1 MRLATLMTL
10 VTIGWLGQVGTATA
24 QVGKEVTQARDLW
37 KTGKYAEA
45 IEAYDLLAKKPDLT
59 PETRDAIALGRADC
73 LDSTGEPDQA
83 MTVLKTVAEAP
94 DNKADNADVWARLAD
109 LQFSKGQWEAAEASF
124 RRALKVKPTNLL
136 ARWVEA
142 RLLEARG
149 EFAKAEA
156 AYRWFVDYQAD
167 NTDALA
173 KDAPGLLIVGQAAEK
188 YIRSQF
194 RDDELSE
201 ELNKVINNVYEVALK
216 TDPDCWQ
223 AHWLEGKLFLS
234 GYQEGDARKD
244 LTKALRINPAAAEV
258 IVTLG
263 VADLQG
269 YKLAAG
275 RKKAER
281 ALEINPRMAAAQIL
295 LADLNITDERFT
307 EARDNAKK
315 AVAENP
321 RDEDGLARLA
331 AAARLLVDPLG
342 AQAVESVVLAQ
353 NPKPAT
359 FYAAL
364 AERLADRRK
373 YQSAER
379 AFLQS
384 IAADPNRADTRIGLG
399 MLYMQIGREAEAR
412 DLFEAAFTAD
422 PFNVRAKNMRLILKH
437 MEAYRPIETE
447 HYTVLVDPAQDTLLA
462 KYMAKYLE
470 SIHGELVQSFGYEPP
485 GLTQIEIMK
494 DHEKFSGR
502 TTALPFIPTV
512 GACTGKVVALASP
525 RTSKMPFNWA
535 RVMKH
540 EVVHVITLQQT
551 EFNIPHWYTEAL
563 AVQSEGFPRPQPWNK
578 MLVER
583 VPTRRK
589 LLNLDTINL
598 GFIRPDEPEDRQ
610 LAYCQ
615 AQLYAQYMLER
626 FGPDALIKMLA
637 AYKRGLT
644 TDRAIDDCFHVAKAD
659 FEAKYLNYLD
669 KVVKTIQTRAG
680 EEKPVKFSE
689 LERQLKA
696 NPDDVELNARMA
708 YEHFARRDYKLAKP
722 FADKALKLKP
732 NQPMAS
738 YVKARIFQAIG
749 FDDEALATIE
759 PALDPAKPDVR
770 VLDLLAELLLKN
782 GKLDE
787 AERLYE
793 IGRKDDPQN
802 SKWVAALARVHLR
815 KKDPKFLDELV
826 ILANNDADD
835 LTLRKEL
842 TRRFT
847 ARKDAAN
854 AEHWGNEC
862 LYVDVYDPECHTLLA
877 EAYLL
882 GDKPAQAVEEF
893 DAALTLKPKK
903 PDQIQVRR
911 ALALKAAGKIAEA
924 RSVLDEI
931 LKKDPDHPEAKKAR
945 EEVK

>member
-1 MRLATLMTL
+1 MRRAIVL
-10 VTIGWLGQVGTATA
+10 VLIGWLGQVSIASA
-24 QVGKEVTQARDLW
+24 QLPKEVDAARELW
-37 KTGKYAEA
+37 KVGKYAEA
-45 IEAYDLLAKKPDLT
+45 LEAFDDQAKKPNLT
-59 PETRDAIALGRADC
+59 PAVRDAIALGRADC
-73 LDSTGEPDQA
+73 LDSTGEPDKA
-83 MTVLKTVAEAP
+83 MTALREVAEAK
-94 DNKADNADVWARLAD
+94 DNKADNPDVWARLAD
-109 LQFSKGQWEAAEASF
+109 IQFSRGDWKGAEESSK
-124 RRALKVKPTNLL
+124 RALQAKPNHLL

-149 EFAKAEA
+149 DREKADLA
-156 AYRWFVDYQAD
+156 FKWFVDYQIE
-167 NTDALA
+167 NKDALA
-173 KDAPGLLIVGQAAEK
+173 RDVPGLLIVGQAAEK
-188 YIRSQF
+188 YIRANF
-194 RDDELSE
+194 RDEELSE
-201 ELNKVINNVYEVALK
+201 ELNSVINKLYEVALRA
-216 TDPDCWQ
+216 DPNCWQ
-223 AHWLEGKLFLS
+223 AHWLEGRMFLA

-244 LTKALRINPAAAEV
+244 LTKALKINPAAAEV

-263 VADLQG
+263 QADLQG

-281 ALEINPRMAAAQIL
+281 ALEINPRMAAAQVV
-295 LADLNITDERFT
+295 LADLNISDERFLD
-307 EARDNAKK
+307 ARDNAKK

-321 RDEDGLARLA
+321 VDEEGLARLA

-342 AQAVESVVLAQ
+342 AQAVESVVLSN
-353 NPKPAT
+353 NPRPAT

-373 YQSAER
+373 YMSAER

-384 IAADPNRADTRIGLG
+384 IVADDNRADTRIGLG

-412 DLFEAAFTAD
+412 DLFEAAFAAD

-437 MEAYRPIETE
+437 MESYRPIETE
-447 HYTVLVDPAQDTLLA
+447 HYSILVDPTQDTLLG

-470 SIHGELVQSFGYEPP
+470 SIHGGLVKNLGYEPP

-494 DHEKFSGR
+494 NHEKFSGR

-525 RTSKMPFNWA
+525 KTSNTPFNWA

-540 EVVHVITLQQT
+540 EIVHVITLQQT

-563 AVQSEGFPRPQPWNK
+563 AVQAEGFPRPQPWNK

-598 GFIRPDEPEDRQ
+598 GFIRPEEPEDRQ

-615 AQLYAQYMLER
+615 AQLYAQYMLQR

-644 TDRAIDDCFHVAKAD
+644 TDRAIDDCFHVEKAD
-659 FEAKYLNYLD
+659 FEAKYLDFLD
-669 KVVKTIQTRAG
+669 QVVKTIQTRAG

-696 NPDDVELNARMA
+696 NPEDADLNARMA
-708 YEHFARRDYKLAKP
+708 YEWFARRDLKAAKP

-732 NQPMAS
+732 HHPMAS
-738 YVKARIFQAIG
+738 YVKARLFTSI
-749 FDDEALATIE
+749 DLNDEALALLE

-770 VLDLLAELLLKN
+770 VLDLLAELKMKA

-793 IGRKDDPQN
+793 IGHKDDPQN
-802 SKWVAALARVHLR
+802 SKWVAGLARVHLR
-815 KKDPKFLDELV
+815 KKDPKLVNELV
-826 ILANNDADD
+826 ALANNDADD
-835 LTLRKEL
+835 LALRKEL
-842 TRRFT
+842 TKRFT
-847 ARKDAAN
+847 DAKDAAK
-854 AEHWGNEC
+854 AEHWGQEC
-862 LYVDVYDPECHTLLA
+862 LFVDVYDPECHTLMADALILA
-877 EAYLL
+877 
-882 GDKPAQAVEEF
+882 GKPAVAVEECD
-893 DAALTLKPKK
+893 DALSLKPKK
-903 PDQIQVRR
+903 PDPIQIKKAR
-911 ALALKAAGKIAEA
+911 ALDLAGKKEEA

-931 LKKDPDHPEAKKAR
+931 LKRDPENPEAKAAR
-945 EEVK
+945 AEIK